1 LGRIPNPSG
10 SSAGPTLSG
19 ERSVLSRAQITG
31 FWAAWTG
38 WALDGMDS
46 FIFALVLSPA
56 LTELLPKSGMDGSP
70 ANVGMVGSILF
81 ALFLVG
87 WGLAFVWGPIA
98 DRFGRSRVLAASV
111 VVYAVFTGAA
121 ALSHNVWQL
130 GLFRLLAGIGIG
142 GEWALAGTYV
152 AEAWPEDRRKMGA
165 GYLQTGYY
173 TGFFLAAALNFTVGA
188 HFGWRAMFLCGLA
201 PVLLALYIMLK
212 VKEPDKW
219 ARSAAEVSIRSSSPL
234 AQIFGAPYR
243 RRTIVNAALLTVA
256 IIGLWA
262 GAVYEPSAIITV
274 AKKQG
279 MNAVAALRTA
289 SLGTALLSIGTIL
302 GCLMVPILAERIGRG
317 KTLGLY
323 FIGMAYCIW
332 LGFGWAFYLPNGL
345 VPFIAVLFFLGFF
358 GGNFAVFSLW
368 LPEQYGTAVRAT
380 AFAFTTS
387 FGRLIGAG
395 VNFLLGTAIH
405 NYGSIPAGKR
415 SRCWSFHS
423 QRKPRVCGSRT
434 SQRSTRDR
442 YGRLRQRPDEPLERS
457 IREGDETMKPTPLPL
472 LVPFLWPSSVLA
484 QPVPQQPSSPHVWRP
499 SQKTDA
505 AATFTYTRFALVGT
519 FVTPRHD

>member
-1 LGRIPNPSG
+1 MNAVG
-10 SSAGPTLSG
+10 SNAAGCV
-19 ERSVLSRAQITG
+19 RSKLSRSQITG

-38 WALDGMDS
+38 WTLDGMDS
-46 FIFALVLSPA
+46 FIYALVLSPA

-70 ANVGMVGSILF
+70 ANVGFVGSILF

-98 DRFGRSRVLAASV
+98 DRFGRTRVLAASILM
-111 VVYAVFTGAA
+111 YAVFTGAA
-121 ALSHNVWQL
+121 ALSHNVWEL

-173 TGFFLAAALNFTVGA
+173 AGFFLAAALNFTVGA

-201 PVLLALYIMLK
+201 PAFLSLYIVFK
-212 VKEPDKW
+212 VKEPEAW
-219 ARSAAEVSIRSSSPL
+219 AKIAVAAAAKPASPFK
-234 AQIFGAPYR
+234 QIFSPPYR

-262 GAVYEPSAIITV
+262 GAVYEPTAVIAL

-279 MNAVAALRTA
+279 MDVPAAVRMA
-289 SLGTALLSIGTIL
+289 SLATGLLSIGTIL
-302 GCLMVPILAERIGRG
+302 GCLVVPILAERIGRRA
-317 KTLGLY
+317 TLAMY
-323 FIGMAYCIW
+323 FVGMAICIW
-332 LGFGWAFYLPNGL
+332 LSFGWAFYLADGL
-345 VPFIAVLFFLGFF
+345 AIFITLLFFLGFF
-358 GGNFAVFSLW
+358 GGNFATFSLW

-395 VNFLLGTAIH
+395 VNFMLASMIH
-405 NYGSIPAGKR
+405 SYGSLGIPVATTAVAFVAGLLIIPFAIETK
-415 SRCWSFHS
+415 
-423 QRKPRVCGSRT
+423 GA
-434 SQRSTRDR
+434 
-442 YGRLRQRPDEPLERS
+442 RLPE
-457 IREGDETMKPTPLPL
+457 
-472 LVPFLWPSSVLA
+472 
-484 QPVPQQPSSPHVWRP
+484 
-499 SQKTDA
+499 
-505 AATFTYTRFALVGT
+505 
-519 FVTPRHD
+519 

>member
-1 LGRIPNPSG
+1 MNDVGGNAAGRV
-10 SSAGPTLSG
+10 
-19 ERSVLSRAQITG
+19 RSKLSRSQITG

-38 WALDGMDS
+38 WTLDGMDS
-46 FIFALVLSPA
+46 FIYALVLSPA

-70 ANVGMVGSILF
+70 ANVGFAGSILF

-98 DRFGRSRVLAASV
+98 DRFGRTRVLAASV
-111 VVYAVFTGAA
+111 LMYAVFTGAA
-121 ALSHNVWQL
+121 ALSQNVWEL

-173 TGFFLAAALNFTVGA
+173 AGFFLAAALNFTVGA

-201 PVLLALYIMLK
+201 PAFLSLYIVFN
-212 VKEPDKW
+212 VKEPEAW
-219 ARSAAEVSIRSSSPL
+219 AKIAVAAAAKAASPL
-234 AQIFGAPYR
+234 KQIFSPPYR

-262 GAVYEPSAIITV
+262 GAVYEPTAVIAL

-279 MNAVAALRTA
+279 MDAPAAVRTA
-289 SLGTALLSIGTIL
+289 SLATALLSIGTIL
-302 GCLMVPILAERIGRG
+302 GCLLVPYLAERIGRRA
-317 KTLGLY
+317 TLAIY
-323 FIGMAYCIW
+323 FVGMAICIW
-332 LGFGWAFYLPNGL
+332 LSFGWAFYLADGL
-345 VPFIAVLFFLGFF
+345 AIFITILFFLGFF
-358 GGNFAVFSLW
+358 GGNFATFSLW

-395 VNFLLGTAIH
+395 VNFMLASMIHSYGSLGIPVGSTAIAFVV
-405 NYGSIPAGKR
+405 GLLIIPFAIETKG
-415 SRCWSFHS
+415 
-423 QRKPRVCGSRT
+423 QR
-434 SQRSTRDR
+434 
-442 YGRLRQRPDEPLERS
+442 
-457 IREGDETMKPTPLPL
+457 LP
-472 LVPFLWPSSVLA
+472 
-484 QPVPQQPSSPHVWRP
+484 Q
-499 SQKTDA
+499 
-505 AATFTYTRFALVGT
+505 
-519 FVTPRHD
+519 